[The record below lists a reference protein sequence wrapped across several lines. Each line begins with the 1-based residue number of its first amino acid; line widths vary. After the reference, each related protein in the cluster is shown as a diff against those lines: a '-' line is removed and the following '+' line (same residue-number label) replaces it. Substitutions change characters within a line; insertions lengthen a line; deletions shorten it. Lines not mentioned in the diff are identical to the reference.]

1 MKRMHLLWMFLLAA
15 GFIACTGNSAVAQG
29 KLEIIGGSTYDWKD
43 VAPGKLNTVIQVK
56 NAGTGD
62 LKISDVRPSCG
73 CTAAPIDKKELKPGE
88 TGKIN
93 VTLDVSSRTGAV
105 EKTITVY
112 SDDPSN
118 ASQVITLKANV
129 KRPVSFNPAQ
139 YFLVNNAKVGVASQA
154 TVTVVNSGDADLTVF
169 PPEFV
174 QGNVKVAFDMK
185 DKKTLKPGEQLA
197 LNASI
202 TPQAAGSING
212 LVRIK
217 TSHKDYENVDLS
229 VYGSAAANA
238 TGSPADAGTAAG
250 AHK

>member
-1 MKRMHLLWMFLLAA
+1 MKRTHLLWMFLLAA

-29 KLEIIGGSTYDWKD
+29 KLEVIGGPSYDWGN

-56 NAGTGD
+56 NSGSGD

-73 CTAAPIDKKELKPGE
+73 CTIAPIDKKLLKPGE
-88 TGKIN
+88 IGKIT
-93 VTLDVSSRTGAV
+93 VTLDVTSRTGAT

-118 ASQVITLKANV
+118 ASQVIYLKAFV

-139 YFLVNNAKVGVASQA
+139 YFLVNNAKVGVAA
-154 TVTVVNSGDADLTVF
+154 PAAVTIVNSGDEPLTIF

-174 QGNVKVAFDMK
+174 QGNVKTTFDMK
-185 DKKTLKPGEQLA
+185 EKKTLKPGEQLELKA
-197 LNASI
+197 TI
-202 TPQAAGSING
+202 TPEAAGSING
-212 LVRIK
+212 LVRLK
-217 TSHKDYENVDLS
+217 TSHKDYQTVDLNI
-229 VYGSAAANA
+229 YGSAAADA
-238 TGSPADAGTAAG
+238 SPADAGAAAG